1 MCTGGGKRADEEQVR
16 LFTVYLYIVGL
27 NILPT
32 QKFNL
37 KYFISVEKINVGMK
51 IIWKYLFVF
60 YLKAALLWNF
70 FKLFQTGRTKEM
82 Y

>member
-51 IIWKYLFVF
+51 II
-60 YLKAALLWNF
+60 
-70 FKLFQTGRTKEM
+70 
-82 Y
+82 